1 MQEQVQFLQAFAKIA
16 AKGNCMLLEPYLEKK
31 KDASGNISEIQ
42 HDGFIIHEGE
52 LLRLQYT
59 SSKIKPAIAIRET
72 QHDIRADGTTYKNAR
87 TDRCAVYETAIVT
100 GVNYPATNYPLIQTN
115 AQLAAKLQEYTA
127 VNSELA
133 KKLTV
138 MSTDSLT
145 RTALDNQKEDVR
157 ICCRKG
163 CVQLNGAEE
172 YTINVYRHSAT
183 NITQEQIL
191 PDLRRYVRYWDSS
204 AKAWTA
210 FFPVT
215 DNLHIDVKVSKG
227 STVYVRHGFIPEG
240 VQLVLLRKKKRSRKR
255 RSGGTTGTNPAW
267 KGKSGLRQPKN
278 QYVHYKGVILSTS
291 SPNSW
296 YVPKCIG
303 VTDKEDNN
311 LIGKELGSICEG
323 LIQVC
328 GGTVAEVAA
337 GNGLYKVIGTRVKA
351 SKKGAKEKTQA
362 CCYAKIGLQFA
373 AAGRTF
379 KSAGGEM
386 ARMKYRL
393 WFEQRDV
400 YKNGVKIDKQTVVRR
415 GFSVD

>member
-1 MQEQVQFLQAFAKIA
+1 
-16 AKGNCMLLEPYLEKK
+16 MLLEPYQEQK
-31 KDASGNISEIQ
+31 KDASGRITTIN
-42 HDGFIIHEGE
+42 HDGYIMHDGE
-52 LLRLQYT
+52 LLVLKY
-59 SSKIKPAIAIRET
+59 SSAKLKPAIAIREVK
-72 QHDIRADGTTYKNAR
+72 HDIRADGTTYKNAR
-87 TDRCAVYETAIVT
+87 IDRYAEYESAVST
-100 GVNYPATNYPLIQTN
+100 GTNYPATNYPLIQTN
-115 AQLAAKLQEYTA
+115 AQLAAKLQDYGA
-127 VNSELA
+127 VSSELS

-138 MSTDSLT
+138 MTTESLT
-145 RTALDNQKEDVR
+145 RTALDNQIDNVR

-163 CVQLNGAEE
+163 CFELNGATE
-172 YTINVYRHSAT
+172 YTINVYRHSAN

-191 PDLRRYVRYWDSS
+191 PDLRRYVRYWDAS
-204 AKAWTA
+204 AKKWTN

-227 STVYVRHGFIPEG
+227 STVYIRHGFIPEG

-291 SPNSW
+291 SPNNW

-303 VTDKEDNN
+303 VTDQEDNN

-323 LIQVC
+323 LIKVC
-328 GGTVAEVAA
+328 GGTIEEIAA

-351 SKKGAKEKTQA
+351 SKKGAKAKTQA
-362 CCYAKIGLQFA
+362 CCYARIGLQFA

-386 ARMKYRL
+386 VRMKYRL
-393 WFEQRDV
+393 WFHL
-400 YKNGVKIDKQTVVRR
+400 DKKTNKTVVRR